1 LLSSSSS
8 FSKSFPS
15 AGTYTIYLSVRDSKG
30 AWSTNCPSRT
40 ITVTKPITYS
50 CTGTRPANTSIHSGD
65 TTGLTAN
72 TSWAYSATNTSRKCQ
87 YYCNSGYTW
96 NGRSCVLPAAPTPVN
111 GSCGTN
117 ARYYSYTTT
126 SYPSTTNR
134 AFCSAGTPSPI
145 ASRIAFPAQGS
156 SQRWKCTGSSGGT
169 TVTCLASRS
178 AAPAPTN
185 HLPQA
190 VIDTPTTN
198 RTITTG
204 SSLSFSGHGTDSD
217 GDAITAY
224 RWRLSNCSS
233 GTLLSSSSSFSKSF
247 PSAGTYTIYLSVRD
261 SKGAWSTNCPS
272 RTITVQS
279 PTYSCTGTRPSHT
292 SIHSG
297 DTTGL
302 TADTSWIYSATN
314 TSRKCQY
321 YCNSGYTWNGS
332 LCRLNA
338 FCGAADGEA
347 YCDAPTKDLCANGS
361 PSTVTSTGGNW
372 TWTCSSVSG
381 TTQDDASCSATV
393 QTTGCGSP
401 GNWQEVNP

>member
-1 LLSSSSS
+1 MYEDLAS
-8 FSKSFPS
+8 FNWKFPTP
-15 AGTYTIYLSVRDSKG
+15 GTYTMYFKVKDDDG
-30 AWSTNCPSRT
+30 AWSGWRSRT
-40 ITVTKPITYS
+40 ITVVSPT
-50 CTGTRPANTSIHSGD
+50 
-65 TTGLTAN
+65 
-72 TSWAYSATNTSRKCQ
+72 
-87 YYCNSGYTW
+87 
-96 NGRSCVLPAAPTPVN
+96 PTPVN

-117 ARYYSYTTT
+117 AKNYSYTTT

-134 AFCSAGTPSPI
+134 AFCSTGTPSPT

-156 SQRWKCTGSSGGT
+156 SQSWKCTGSSGGT
-169 TVTCLASRS
+169 TATCLASRD

-190 VIDTPTTN
+190 VIDTPKTDQ
-198 RTITTG
+198 TITTG
-204 SSLSFSGHGTDSD
+204 GSVPFSGRGTDSD